1 MTMSQQR
8 GWKRMHTACCERPC
22 ASTWLLVPPCPWGER
37 AASWLNTQT
46 LDKEIGIYIFAGLET
61 RQKRM
66 PKKLR
71 VLVTGSGYIAQHVA
85 SALAQQKSGFDV
97 THSYRGSTAPWSLQ
111 GVSSVHLE
119 LRDSVS
125 ATRALW
131 SALPDVIVH
140 TAAISSLEECERDV
154 ELANATNCPD
164 EFLEAMFAVVPDAL
178 LIQLSSD
185 IVLSGREPREG
196 PYVDGGS
203 SIELAKLAIEA
214 ARPIN
219 TYGRSKLAFEQRLLA
234 WPRCIIFRLS
244 NVIGP
249 SAPMTG
255 GGKFAQ
261 KLAARLADESQPSV
275 ELWYDEARCFVDVRQ
290 VVAAITAAIENHAI
304 PHEPASNAA
313 RVDVLRLA
321 ASKPAEIAAHERA
334 ARRTYPYV
342 FLHLNLGGPQPLSRL
357 DLGKALCEV
366 ASFDAAKLKSV
377 SRTSA
382 KQVYQAPLYVHLDSS
397 NLQRYLG
404 VKLIP
409 IKEALAHALA

>member
-1 MTMSQQR
+1 
-8 GWKRMHTACCERPC
+8 
-22 ASTWLLVPPCPWGER
+22 
-37 AASWLNTQT
+37 
-46 LDKEIGIYIFAGLET
+46 
-61 RQKRM
+61 M

-85 SALAQQKSGFDV
+85 SALAQEKTRFDV

-111 GVSSVHLE
+111 GVSSVQLE
-119 LRDSVS
+119 VRDSVS

-140 TAAISSLEECERDV
+140 TAAIASLEECERDV
-154 ELANATNCPD
+154 ELANATNCPV
-164 EFLEAMFAVVPDAL
+164 ELLEAMFAVVPDAL
-178 LIQLSSD
+178 FIHLSTD
-185 IVLSGREPREG
+185 IVLGDREPREG

-203 SIELAKLAIEA
+203 GVELARLVIEA
-214 ARPIN
+214 ARPLN
-219 TYGRSKLAFEQRLLA
+219 AYGRSKLAFEQRLLS

-261 KLAARLADESQPSV
+261 RLAARLADESQPSV
-275 ELWYDEARCFVDVRQ
+275 ELWHDEARCFVDVRQ
-290 VVAAITAAIENHAI
+290 VIAAIIAAIENHAI

-313 RVDVLRLA
+313 RVEALHLA
-321 ASKPAEIAAHERA
+321 VSKPAEIAAHERE
-334 ARRTYPYV
+334 ARRTYPFV

-366 ASFDAAKLKSV
+366 TSFDVAKLKSV
-377 SRTSA
+377 SRSSV
-382 KQVYQAPLYVHLDSS
+382 KQAYQAPLYVHLDSS

-404 VKLIP
+404 VQLIP
-409 IKEALAHALA
+409 IKEALANALA